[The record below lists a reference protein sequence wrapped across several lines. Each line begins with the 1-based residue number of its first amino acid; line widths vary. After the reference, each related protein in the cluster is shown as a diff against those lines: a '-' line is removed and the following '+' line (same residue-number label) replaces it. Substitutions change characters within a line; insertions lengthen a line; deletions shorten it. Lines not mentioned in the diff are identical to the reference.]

1 MDFKWK
7 SHELSTR
14 VRMLSFFSHWHCQT
28 SPVNYVLFMMLSFT
42 SLILTVVNGHMKLV
56 YPPPRLDS
64 PNIKTGPCGSQDFSD
79 GDVTTLAPN
88 SVVTLNIYEQVYHEG
103 APLRVALSH
112 VNNDSY
118 SDCILLNHIPQH
130 TFGTEANALY
140 INITIPDV
148 SCSLCAL
155 QVVSVMTD
163 KIGDGNTCE
172 YHVDGGGSQSDGD
185 CWSNY
190 HSCANVMISGS
201 TNREDLVCSQPDDW
215 PYKDLDWN
223 MYTQEESD
231 EYWCEESSSP
241 LELTLITD
249 GSSCDGDTVDNA
261 DVAFGMD
268 TKAFRNA
275 VIVMLTGWILRD

>member
-1 MDFKWK
+1 
-7 SHELSTR
+7 
-14 VRMLSFFSHWHCQT
+14 
-28 SPVNYVLFMMLSFT
+28 
-42 SLILTVVNGHMKLV
+42 MKLV

-79 GDVTTLAPN
+79 GDITTLAPN
-88 SVVTLNIYEQVYHEG
+88 SVVTLNIYEQVYHDG

-148 SCSLCAL
+148 NCSLCAL

-163 KIGDGNTCE
+163 KIGNGNTCE

-249 GSSCDGDTVDNA
+249 GSSCDGETSNPSAAPTGTPSTNGSTVLIPSTTDIQDETTLEIQTNTTLDTVDNA
-261 DVAFGMD
+261 DVAFGID
-268 TKAFRNA
+268 TKALRNA
-275 VIVMLTGWILRD
+275 VIVLLTGWILRD